1 MNERRHFDRIP
12 FGTTVYL
19 RQERSEWVGALEDIS
34 MRGVLVRALLKGVDE
49 QDLCELIIP
58 LGDELILDFRG
69 EIVHREGELVG
80 FRFVEQDPATFSHL
94 LRLLELNTGNPDRVE
109 RELAF
114 LLDADQGKNAAS

>member
-12 FGTTVYL
+12 FGTTVYV
-19 RQERSEWVGALEDIS
+19 RQERSEWVGSLEDIS
-34 MRGVLVRALLKGVDE
+34 MRGVLVRATLKGVNTA
-49 QDLCELIIP
+49 DLCELIIP

-69 EIVHREGELVG
+69 EIVHCVGDQTG

-109 RELAF
+109 RELTF
-114 LLDADQGKNAAS
+114 LLDGTKGKNAPV